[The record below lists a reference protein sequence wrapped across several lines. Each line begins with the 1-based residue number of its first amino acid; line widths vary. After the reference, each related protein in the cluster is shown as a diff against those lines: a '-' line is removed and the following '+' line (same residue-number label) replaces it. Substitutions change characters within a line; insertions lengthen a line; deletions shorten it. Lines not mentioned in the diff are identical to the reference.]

1 MQFEDESMIRNWMSD
16 YIECWNSHDAKAI
29 SLLFEEDADFIGGSG
44 GLIKGRSEIEKLMAE
59 EHSSVLKEW
68 KLSASIDDIRFLKP
82 DVAIANGAYEATG
95 IASKAQA
102 APLKGLHTSIMCKRG
117 ETWIC
122 VGARSIVR

>member
-1 MQFEDESMIRNWMSD
+1 MRLEDENMIRNWMSD
-16 YIECWNSHDAKAI
+16 YIERWNNHDAKAI

-44 GLIKGRSEIEKLMAE
+44 GLIKGRSEIEKLME
-59 EHSSVLKEW
+59 VEHSSVLKEW
-68 KLSASIDDIRFLKP
+68 KLSASINDIRFLKP

-95 IASKAQA
+95 IASNAQA